1 MRKENAEMSK
11 FVAGVIGWGLSIVWT
26 AFVFCIGLGF
36 GYFLG
41 DASRFACEE
50 CEHGGLYEV

>member
-1 MRKENAEMSK
+1 MSK

-26 AFVFCIGLGF
+26 AFVFCIGLAF

-41 DASRFACEE
+41 DASQFACEE